1 MRHGNKVN
9 HLGRKTGHLKAMLS
23 NMACSLLEHKR
34 ITTTLAKAKSLRVF
48 VEPILTKSKNDTTHS
63 RRLVFSHLQ
72 NKEIVTELFRDIA
85 LKIATRN
92 GGYTRIIRTGFR
104 LGDNAEMCIIEL
116 VDYNDIYTN
125 EKAKKTTRRSRRGGG
140 ATTPSVSGETDV
152 EDVVSDEV
160 VAEDTVVQ
168 DAIVEDV
175 VSEEVVVEE
184 TVTED
189 TVTEEV
195 VFEEVV
201 VEETVVED
209 VVSEEV
215 VVEETVTED
224 TVTEEVVSEEV
235 VVEETVVEEVVA
247 EEVVVE
253 EAVVE
258 EAVVEDTVSAE
269 VVVEEAVSEEPVIEE
284 TTPETPAEDSTEEEK
299 KEEN

>member
-72 NKEIVTELFRDIA
+72 NKEVVTELFRDIA

-140 ATTPSVSGETDV
+140 ATTPSVSGETDD
-152 EDVVSDEV
+152 EDVVYDEV
-160 VAEDTVVQ
+160 VTEETVVQ
-168 DAIVEDV
+168 DAIVE
-175 VSEEVVVEE
+175 EAVVE
-184 TVTED
+184 D
-189 TVTEEV
+189 AVTEE
-195 VFEEVV
+195 
-201 VEETVVED
+201 
-209 VVSEEV
+209 
-215 VVEETVTED
+215 
-224 TVTEEVVSEEV
+224 
-235 VVEETVVEEVVA
+235 A
-247 EEVVVE
+247 VVE

-258 EAVVEDTVSAE
+258 EAVVEEAVVEEVVAEEVVAEEVVAEEVVVEEVVSEEGVAE
-269 VVVEEAVSEEPVIEE
+269 KVVVEEAVSEETVIEE

>member
-72 NKEIVTELFRDIA
+72 NKEVVTELFRDIA

-140 ATTPSVSGETDV
+140 ATTPSLSGETD
-152 EDVVSDEV
+152 
-160 VAEDTVVQ
+160 
-168 DAIVEDV
+168 VEDV

-184 TVTED
+184 TVTEEVVAEEAVVED

-195 VFEEVV
+195 V
-201 VEETVVED
+201 
-209 VVSEEV
+209 SEEV
-215 VVEETVTED
+215 VA
-224 TVTEEVVSEEV
+224 EEVVSEEV

-247 EEVVVE
+247 EEAVVEEVVTE

-258 EAVVEDTVSAE
+258 EAV
-269 VVVEEAVSEEPVIEE
+269 SEETVIEE

>member
-72 NKEIVTELFRDIA
+72 NKEVVTELFRDIA
-85 LKIATRN
+85 LKIANRD

-140 ATTPSVSGETDV
+140 ATTSSVSSETDV

-160 VAEDTVVQ
+160 VAED
-168 DAIVEDV
+168 AIVEDV
-175 VSEEVVVEE
+175 VAEEA
-184 TVTED
+184 
-189 TVTEEV
+189 
-195 VFEEVV
+195 
-201 VEETVVED
+201 
-209 VVSEEV
+209 
-215 VVEETVTED
+215 
-224 TVTEEVVSEEV
+224 
-235 VVEETVVEEVVA
+235 VVEEVVA
-247 EEVVVE
+247 EEVV
-253 EAVVE
+253 AE
-258 EAVVEDTVSAE
+258 EAVVEDTVTEEAVVEDTVTEE
-269 VVVEEAVSEEPVIEE
+269 VVVEDTVTEEVVVEDTVTEEAVSEEPVIEE

>member
-72 NKEIVTELFRDIA
+72 NKEVVTELFRDIA
-85 LKIATRN
+85 LKIANRD

-152 EDVVSDEV
+152 EDVVLDEV
-160 VAEDTVVQ
+160 VAQETVAQ

-175 VSEEVVVEE
+175 VSEEVVVE
-184 TVTED
+184 D
-189 TVTEEV
+189 TVTEEAV
-195 VFEEVV
+195 VEEAVAEEAVVEDAVTEEAVVEEAVVEEVV
-201 VEETVVED
+201 TEEAVV
-209 VVSEEV
+209 EEV
-215 VVEETVTED
+215 VA
-224 TVTEEVVSEEV
+224 
-235 VVEETVVEEVVA
+235 EEVVA

-253 EAVVE
+253 E
-258 EAVVEDTVSAE
+258 
-269 VVVEEAVSEEPVIEE
+269 VVVEEAVSEETVIEE

>member
-72 NKEIVTELFRDIA
+72 NKEVVTELFRDIA

-116 VDYNDIYTN
+116 VDYNEIYNN

-140 ATTPSVSGETDV
+140 ATTSSVSGETDV

-160 VAEDTVVQ
+160 VAEETVDQ
-168 DAIVEDV
+168 DAIVEEAVAEEAVAEEAV
-175 VSEEVVVEE
+175 VEDTVVEE
-184 TVTED
+184 AVA
-189 TVTEEV
+189 EEA
-195 VFEEVV
+195 
-201 VEETVVED
+201 VVED
-209 VVSEEV
+209 SI
-215 VVEETVTED
+215 
-224 TVTEEVVSEEV
+224 TEEA
-235 VVEETVVEEVVA
+235 VVEEVVA
-247 EEVVVE
+247 EEVVAE
-253 EAVVE
+253 EVVAE
-258 EAVVEDTVSAE
+258 E
-269 VVVEEAVSEEPVIEE
+269 VVVEEPVIEE
-284 TTPETPAEDSTEEEK
+284 TTPETPAEDSTEDSTE
-299 KEEN
+299 

>member
-72 NKEIVTELFRDIA
+72 NKEVVTELFRDIA

-116 VDYNDIYTN
+116 VDYNEIYTN

-160 VAEDTVVQ
+160 VTEETVVQ

-175 VSEEVVVEE
+175 VSEEVVVEDTVAEEAVEETIIEDTVVVEAVVEE
-184 TVTED
+184 TVVEEEEVVAEEAVVED

-195 VFEEVV
+195 VVG
-201 VEETVVED
+201 ET
-209 VVSEEV
+209 VSEE
-215 VVEETVTED
+215 
-224 TVTEEVVSEEV
+224 S
-235 VVEETVVEEVVA
+235 
-247 EEVVVE
+247 
-253 EAVVE
+253 
-258 EAVVEDTVSAE
+258 
-269 VVVEEAVSEEPVIEE
+269 VIEE

>member
-72 NKEIVTELFRDIA
+72 NKEVVTELFRDIA

-116 VDYNDIYTN
+116 VDYNEVYTN

-140 ATTPSVSGETDV
+140 ATTSSVSGETDV

-160 VAEDTVVQ
+160 VAE
-168 DAIVEDV
+168 
-175 VSEEVVVEE
+175 E
-184 TVTED
+184 TVA
-189 TVTEEV
+189 
-195 VFEEVV
+195 
-201 VEETVVED
+201 EETVVE
-209 VVSEEV
+209 EA
-215 VVEETVTED
+215 
-224 TVTEEVVSEEV
+224 
-235 VVEETVVEEVVA
+235 VVEEVVA
-247 EEVVVE
+247 EE
-253 EAVVE
+253 
-258 EAVVEDTVSAE
+258 AVVEDTVVEEAVAEE
-269 VVVEEAVSEEPVIEE
+269 VVVEEPVSEEPVNEE
-284 TTPETPAEDSTEEEK
+284 TTSETPAEDSSDKEK

>member
-72 NKEIVTELFRDIA
+72 NKEVVTELFRDIA

-184 TVTED
+184 TVTE
-189 TVTEEV
+189 
-195 VFEEVV
+195 
-201 VEETVVED
+201 
-209 VVSEEV
+209 
-215 VVEETVTED
+215 
-224 TVTEEVVSEEV
+224 
-235 VVEETVVEEVVA
+235 EVVA
-247 EEVVVE
+247 EEVVSEEAVAE

-258 EAVVEDTVSAE
+258 EAVVEDTVTEEAVVEDTVTEEVVAEE

>member
-72 NKEIVTELFRDIA
+72 NKEVVTELFRDIA

-116 VDYNDIYTN
+116 VDYNEIYTN

-160 VAEDTVVQ
+160 VTEETVVQ

-175 VSEEVVVEE
+175 VSEEVVVEDTVAEEAVEETIIEDTVVVEAVVEE
-184 TVTED
+184 TVVEEEVVVAEEAVVED

-195 VFEEVV
+195 VVG
-201 VEETVVED
+201 ET
-209 VVSEEV
+209 VSEE
-215 VVEETVTED
+215 
-224 TVTEEVVSEEV
+224 S
-235 VVEETVVEEVVA
+235 
-247 EEVVVE
+247 
-253 EAVVE
+253 
-258 EAVVEDTVSAE
+258 
-269 VVVEEAVSEEPVIEE
+269 VIEE

>member
-72 NKEIVTELFRDIA
+72 NKEVVTELFRDIA

-160 VAEDTVVQ
+160 VAEETVVQ
-168 DAIVEDV
+168 DVIVEEV
-175 VSEEVVVEE
+175 ASEEVLSEEVVVEE
-184 TVTED
+184 AEAEEAVVEEAVAEEAVVEDTVTEEAVVED

-195 VFEEVV
+195 V
-201 VEETVVED
+201 
-209 VVSEEV
+209 
-215 VVEETVTED
+215 
-224 TVTEEVVSEEV
+224 
-235 VVEETVVEEVVA
+235 A
-247 EEVVVE
+247 E
-253 EAVVE
+253 
-258 EAVVEDTVSAE
+258 E

>member
-72 NKEIVTELFRDIA
+72 NKEVVTELFRDIA

-152 EDVVSDEV
+152 EDVVTDEV
-160 VAEDTVVQ
+160 VAEETVVQ
-168 DAIVEDV
+168 DTIVEEV
-175 VSEEVVVEE
+175 ASEEALAEVVVE
-184 TVTED
+184 D
-189 TVTEEV
+189 T
-195 VFEEVV
+195 
-201 VEETVVED
+201 
-209 VVSEEV
+209 
-215 VVEETVTED
+215 D
-224 TVTEEVVSEEV
+224 T
-235 VVEETVVEEVVA
+235 
-247 EEVVVE
+247 
-253 EAVVE
+253 E
-258 EAVVEDTVSAE
+258 EAVVEDTVTEEAVVEDAVTEEAVVEEVVAEE